1 MKHFPTGQ
9 GNEDNMDKIKLQLL
23 LISPETTIKGA
34 MQKLNETSEKILFV
48 VNKEKKLLGTLT
60 DGDIRTG
67 LINGMKFSD
76 TIEEIMYSKFT
87 AVQHDIPDIKQNVRN
102 LMLGRKIEQIPVLSN
117 EGRIMDVYL
126 WTDLLGDKRDTRA
139 AKRYENRVVVM
150 AGGKGTR
157 LDPFT
162 RILPKPLIPIG
173 NKPIIELIME
183 SFYRYGFYRFTY
195 TLNFKKDYIKLFLKE
210 NKSDY
215 NVDWVEED
223 DFCGT
228 AGSLSLLR
236 DTIKDTFF
244 LTNCDSLLAVDYEDV
259 LTWHKMNQAA
269 ITIIGCHNEIKIP
282 FGVLQ
287 LNNGVL
293 DTIIEKPVHD
303 MIINTG
309 VYVMEPNVIRYIKEN
324 DHMDMTQLIEKV
336 AHEEKVVVY
345 PIYGDW
351 VDIGQ
356 WEEYKKSVEQFGGIS

>member
-1 MKHFPTGQ
+1 
-9 GNEDNMDKIKLQLL
+9 MDKTKLQSL
-23 LISPETTIKGA
+23 LIAPQTSIKEA

-48 VNKEKKLLGTLT
+48 VNEDKKLLGTLT
-60 DGDIRTG
+60 DGDIRSG

-76 TIEEIMYSKFT
+76 SIKDVMYDKFT
-87 AVQHDIPDIKQNVRN
+87 AVQYGISEIKQSVRN
-102 LMLGRKIEQIPVLSN
+102 LMVERKIEQIPVLN
-117 EGRIMDVYL
+117 DRGEVVDVYL
-126 WTDLLGDKRDTRA
+126 WTDLLGERRETGEG
-139 AKRYENRVVVM
+139 KRYENRVVVM

-173 NKPIIELIME
+173 NKPIIEVIME

-195 TLNFKKDYIKLFLKE
+195 TLNYKKEYIKLFLKE

-215 NVDWVEED
+215 NVDWVEEN
-223 DFCGT
+223 DFYGT

-236 DTIKDTFF
+236 EMISDTFF
-244 LTNCDSLLAVDYEDV
+244 VTNCDSMLTVNYEDV
-259 LTWHKMNQAA
+259 IAWHKMNHAA
-269 ITIIGCHNEIKIP
+269 ITIVGCHNEVKIP

-309 VYVMEPNVIRYIKEN
+309 VYVMEPNVLGYVKDN
-324 DHMDMTQLIEKV
+324 HYMDMNELIESV
-336 AHEEKVVVY
+336 AREEKVVVY
-345 PIYGDW
+345 PIYGGW

-356 WEEYKKSVEQFGGIS
+356 WEEYNKSIKILQE